1 MVDYGWHDF
10 VGNIGVALIVFTY
23 AGIQAGKLLPDNLWY
38 SVANGAGALLIM
50 ISLMVDF
57 NLSSFII
64 ECVWLLVSVYG
75 LVRHF
80 YGRVDR
86 RAE

>member
-1 MVDYGWHDF
+1 MFEYGWHDF
-10 VGNIGVALIVFTY
+10 VGNIGVALIVLTY
-23 AGIQAGKLLPDNLWY
+23 AGIQTGKLLPDNLWY

-64 ECVWLLVSVYG
+64 ECVWLLVSAYG
-75 LVRHF
+75 LFRHF
-80 YGRVDR
+80 YGKGDR
-86 RAE
+86 RPG